1 MAKKKTNLKNKN
13 KKLSNTPFKTLE
25 ELRAAEKEIDFETWA
40 RFATHRSFL
49 KHLFADENE
58 KIRKEFETGMR
69 CQINRNAKSNQ
80 NNAIRVYYKKGTGV
94 LAEIIV
100 KNLEDDRLLV
110 MNLTTNMMYAFGSL
124 FYEISGLKKAD
135 LGLEEA
141 KNPYNL
147 SWAKK
152 T

>member
-1 MAKKKTNLKNKN
+1 MPTKKSRLAG
-13 KKLSNTPFKTLE
+13 TPFKTLE

-49 KHLFADENE
+49 KYLLADENE

-69 CQINRNAKSNQ
+69 CQISRNVKSNQ
-80 NNAIRVYYKKGTGV
+80 NNAVRVYYKKDVGI

-100 KNLEDDRLLV
+100 KNLEDDRIFV

-135 LGLEEA
+135 LGLEEM

-152 T
+152 